1 MKVKVRK
8 LSSNRKPA
16 PVATEQAKKIDKSV
30 VPVINIDM
38 RRIMQN
44 VAKKVV

>member
-8 LSSNRKPA
+8 LSSKRKPA
-16 PVATEQAKKIDKSV
+16 PVATEQVKKIDKSV

-38 RRIMQN
+38 EHMMRN
-44 VAKKVV
+44 ATKKVV